1 MDGGCW
7 ADTTWTC
14 RHSAQEAP
22 SSSSSSRCCCRAA
35 PQTDSSSIPEPS
47 GYPGCSSSRRRRR
60 QRQRSTPG
68 RRWQRW
74 RLGCA
79 ACARWQSICGPAAA
93 GHMGCCCCCSSRS
106 WGSDGPWGAWL
117 DPQRLP
123 SPRAPQQQSAEAG
136 SASRQHQAAPGGNA
150 WSHGPHPSHTTPP
163 AWAAARVGSSSYSS
177 GGCRSSSRRSSRGSG
192 GCQQDT
198 AWGACVP

>member
-1 MDGGCW
+1 MYSGCW
-7 ADTTWTC
+7 ADTACSC

-35 PQTDSSSIPEPS
+35 PQTDSSSAPEPS
-47 GYPGCSSSRRRRR
+47 CYPGCSGSRRRR

-68 RRWQRW
+68 RRW

-79 ACARWQSICGPAAA
+79 ACARWQSVCGPAAA
-93 GHMGCCCCCSSRS
+93 GRLGCCCCSSRS
-106 WGSDGPWGAWL
+106 RSWGSEGPWGAWL
-117 DPQRLP
+117 DPQCLR
-123 SPRAPQQQSAEAG
+123 SPHAPQQQQSAEAG
-136 SASRQHQAAPGGNA
+136 SAAPGQHQAAPGGNA
-150 WSHGPHPSHTTPP
+150 WSHGPHPSHTNPP
-163 AWAAARVGSSSYSS
+163 AWAAARVSSSSHSS
-177 GGCRSSSRRSSRGSG
+177 GGCRSSSRRSSRGSS